1 MRLSFFLLFW
11 CFTAFSQRDTTLKI
25 YFNHGSYVPKSKV
38 NPFLKIDT
46 SRWNP
51 VVTLTAKTDTT
62 GDPSYNHDLADF
74 RLKAVKDLIGKQ
86 RYFKPGKTAILGE
99 TKADLANYQSEKERC
114 VEVKLIAKRGI
125 GKPNPSATI
134 SGTVNADEPAKAV
147 VVVMPRI
154 FSPDSAMAKGDVFV
168 MNNILFEINETIL
181 MPESYPELEQ
191 LLAVMKKNPD
201 MKIHI
206 KGHVCCAPAMDLSV
220 KRAQKIYSYLVRN
233 GISDTR
239 MTFKGYSNK
248 SPHPKYAKD
257 LYDPRH
263 RRVEIEILEK

>member
-11 CFTAFSQRDTTLKI
+11 CFTAFSQRDTIVKI

-46 SRWNP
+46 TRWNP

-62 GDPSYNHDLADF
+62 GDASYNHDLADF
-74 RLKAVKDLIGKQ
+74 RLKAVKDLVAKQ
-86 RYFKPGKTAILGE
+86 RYFKTGKTSILGE

-114 VEVKLIAKRGI
+114 VEVKLMAKRG
-125 GKPNPSATI
+125 GARPNPTATI
-134 SGTVNADEPAKAV
+134 SGTANADEPAKVA
-147 VVVMPRI
+147 VVMPRN

-181 MPESYPELEQ
+181 MPESYTELEQ
-191 LLAVMKKNPD
+191 LLTVMQKNPE
-201 MKIHI
+201 MRIHI

-220 KRAQKIYSYLVRN
+220 KRAQKIYTYLVRN
-233 GISDTR
+233 GISDKR
-239 MTFKGYSNK
+239 LTFKGYSNK
-248 SPHPKYAKD
+248 SPHPKYNKD
-257 LYDPRH
+257 LFDPRH